1 MTRLSIS
8 EASKK
13 FGLSRTRLYK
23 LLDMGKIDGFRS
35 SKRGRNANSWVD
47 ADSLE
52 KHISMRVEN
61 QKHGKGGPCIVNEDG
76 RYVSVRLAAEKV
88 GYTIQYVYR
97 LAKRGSIGSKR
108 PIGNKLG
115 WLIDLADLE
124 RFRLKKFS

>member
-1 MTRLSIS
+1 MTKLSIR
-8 EASKK
+8 EASEK

-23 LLDMGKIDGFRS
+23 LLDKGKIEGVRS
-35 SKRGRNANSWVD
+35 FKRGRNASSWVD

-52 KHISMRVEN
+52 KHISMRAEN
-61 QKHGKGGPCIVNEDG
+61 QKHGKGGPRIISEDE

-97 LAKRGSIGSKR
+97 LAKRGSVGSKR
-108 PIGNKLG
+108 PIGKLG

-124 RFRLKKFS
+124 RFRLKKNY